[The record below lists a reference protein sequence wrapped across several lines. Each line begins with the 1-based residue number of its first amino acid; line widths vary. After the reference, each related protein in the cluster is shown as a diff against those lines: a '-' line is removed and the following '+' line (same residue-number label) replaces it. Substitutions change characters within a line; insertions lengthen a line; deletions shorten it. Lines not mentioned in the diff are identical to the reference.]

1 VVVGKRIIKSF
12 CGYNPKNNTFNKVYV
27 GITPKNNYWCIF
39 ALIMIPRNEH
49 IEAIL
54 PFVDKPIIKVI
65 NGIRRSGKSTLLKLL
80 QQHLIQKRKVTEDQI
95 IYINFESFEFRHISN
110 EIEFYNLVKE
120 HAYPRGKTYIFV
132 DEIQEIEKWEKAIN
146 AFTVDLD
153 CDVYITG
160 SNSQLL
166 SSELSTYLAGRY
178 VEFHVQTLSFSEAIQ
193 FESHYAP
200 GEKTQAEI
208 FQKFI
213 RQGAFPILYTS
224 NYEETS
230 AHKLV
235 ADIFNSAVL
244 RDTIQRFNIRNVE
257 LLERVI
263 NFLFDNLGNT
273 FSAHNVAVY
282 FKSQNRTVDTHTVYN
297 YLNALESAFI
307 VYKIPRFDIKGKE
320 LLKTQ
325 EKYFLS
331 DLGLLYAKYGFK
343 DRFISGI
350 LENMIMLEMK
360 RRGYKVHIGK
370 LDNLEI
376 DFIGLKQNE
385 RIYIQVAYLL
395 TEQTTIDREFAPLLQ
410 IKDSYPK
417 FVVSMNESWKDNIE
431 GVKQKYIPEFLLKK
445 W

>member
-1 VVVGKRIIKSF
+1 VV
-12 CGYNPKNNTFNKVYV
+12 
-27 GITPKNNYWCIF
+27 ITPKTKKFLYLCNAVIT
-39 ALIMIPRNEH
+39 RQKH

-54 PFVDKPIIKVI
+54 PFIDKPIIKVI

-80 QQHLIQKRKVTEDQI
+80 REHLIEKRQVKENQI
-95 IYINFESFEFRHISN
+95 IYINFESFEFRDVSN
-110 EIEFYNLVKE
+110 ELELYNFIKAR
-120 HAYPRGKTYIFV
+120 AYAKGKTYIFI
-132 DEIQEIEKWEKAIN
+132 DEIQEVDNWEKAVN
-146 AFTVDLD
+146 ALTVDFE

-178 VEFHVQTLSFSEAIQ
+178 VEFHVQTLSFSETIE
-193 FESHYAP
+193 FESYYAP
-200 GEKTQAEI
+200 KQKTKSEV
-208 FQKFI
+208 FQKLL
-213 RQGAFPILYTS
+213 RQGGFPILYTS
-224 NYEETS
+224 DYDETS

-235 ADIFNSAVL
+235 GDIFNSAVL

-350 LENMIMLEMK
+350 LENMVMLEMK
-360 RRGYKVHIGK
+360 RRGYSVYVGK
-370 LDNLEI
+370 LENLEI
-376 DFIGLKQNE
+376 DFIGIKQNE
-385 RIYIQVAYLL
+385 KIYIQVAYKML
-395 TEQTTIDREFAPLLQ
+395 EPKTIDREFGPLMQ
-410 IKDSYPK
+410 VNDSYPK
-417 FVVSMNESWKDNIE
+417 FVVSMDETWKDNID
-431 GVKQKYIPEFLLKK
+431 GIKHCFIPDFLLEN

>member
-1 VVVGKRIIKSF
+1 
-12 CGYNPKNNTFNKVYV
+12 
-27 GITPKNNYWCIF
+27 
-39 ALIMIPRNEH
+39 MIPRNEH

-65 NGIRRSGKSTLLKLL
+65 NGIRRSGKSTILKLL
-80 QQHLIQKRKVTEDQI
+80 RGHLIQKIGVKENQI
-95 IYINFESFEFRHISN
+95 LYINFESFEFKNISN
-110 EIEFYNLVKE
+110 ELDLYNFIKKGLYTK
-120 HAYPRGKTYIFV
+120 GKTYIFI
-132 DEIQEIEKWEKAIN
+132 DEIQEVEKWEKAVN
-146 AFTVDLD
+146 ALTVDFN
-153 CDVYITG
+153 CDLYITG

-178 VEFHVQTLSFSEAIQ
+178 VEFHVQTLSFEEVIQ
-193 FESHYAP
+193 FENHYSAI
-200 GEKTQAEI
+200 EKSQAEI
-208 FQKFI
+208 FEKFL
-213 RQGAFPILYTS
+213 RQGGFPILYTA
-224 NYEETS
+224 NYDENS

-235 ADIFNSAVL
+235 GDIFNSAVL
-244 RDTIQRFNIRNVE
+244 RDTVQRFNIRNVE

-376 DFIGLKQNE
+376 DFIGIKKNE

-395 TEQTTIDREFAPLLQ
+395 AEPSTIDREFAPLTQ
-410 IKDSYPK
+410 INDAYPK
-417 FVVSMNESWKDNIE
+417 FVVSMDNNWKDNIE
-431 GVKQKYIPEFLLKK
+431 GIKQRFIPDFLLEK